1 MGKRNTETKI
11 SGLRLN
17 PKNPLSG
24 VDFLDSNLISD
35 FFLNRMLK
43 PLLDYLNPS
52 LNVLPC
58 DTLYRLN

>member
-1 MGKRNTETKI
+1 MGKRNTESK

-35 FFLNRMLK
+35 FANGTLK
-43 PLLDYLNPS
+43 QELDCMNPN
-52 LNVLPC
+52 LDLRKGTHP
-58 DTLYRLN
+58 